1 MDLSINIDIAKN
13 LKKFRQRACILEQ
26 QHYNM
31 LIEVYSHANVNDGG
45 GGGGGGGVGLF
56 GHKFNVLYGFVKIK

>member
-45 GGGGGGGVGLF
+45 GGGGLF